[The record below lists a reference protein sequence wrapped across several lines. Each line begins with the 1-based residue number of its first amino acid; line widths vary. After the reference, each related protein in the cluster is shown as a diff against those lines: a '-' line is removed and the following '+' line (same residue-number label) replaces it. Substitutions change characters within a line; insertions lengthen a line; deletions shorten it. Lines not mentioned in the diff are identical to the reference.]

1 MRFGIYIVMKLN
13 KIFSKEKIIYHDL
26 ITFRRYDNI
35 KIQSGHY
42 FFYKLLKIN
51 DLKKNPQA
59 LRELAD
65 SVFL

>member
-1 MRFGIYIVMKLN
+1 MNHIGKL
-13 KIFSKEKIIYHDL
+13 
-26 ITFRRYDNI
+26 YDNI
-35 KIQSGHY
+35 KMQNGHY

-65 SVFL
+65 SIFL